1 MAITFKERAVWGW
14 IMRDDSTHRYAK
26 IDRLGTSDVYEAVT
40 WDGTRMMFSSLE
52 EAKAWASIALRT

>member
-1 MAITFKERAVWGW
+1 MAVTCTERAVWGW
-14 IMRDDSTHRYAK
+14 IMRDDLTLRYAK